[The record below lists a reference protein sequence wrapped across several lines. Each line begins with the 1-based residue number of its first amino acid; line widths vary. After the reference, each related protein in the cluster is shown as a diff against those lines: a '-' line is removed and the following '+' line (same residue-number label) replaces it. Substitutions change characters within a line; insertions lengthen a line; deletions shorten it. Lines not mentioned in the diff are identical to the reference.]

1 MFIISCVKLKHY
13 PDQKYMKNANH
24 VLGKKI
30 TKIPLV
36 AQLVKAL
43 IFAQKNCRSAI
54 GQKRYCNSL
63 SPGIV

>member
-1 MFIISCVKLKHY
+1 MDFYYRAKVGPSECA
-13 PDQKYMKNANH
+13 DH

-36 AQLVKAL
+36 TQLVKAL
-43 IFAQKNCRSAI
+43 IFTQKNCRSAI